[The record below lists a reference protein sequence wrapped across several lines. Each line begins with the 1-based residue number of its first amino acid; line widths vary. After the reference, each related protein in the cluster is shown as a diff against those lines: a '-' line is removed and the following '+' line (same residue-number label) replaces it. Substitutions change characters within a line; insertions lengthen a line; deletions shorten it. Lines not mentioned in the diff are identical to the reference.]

1 MKATTT
7 DKIDL
12 NGYKTR
18 KEVLEKLIR
27 QINKDLEINVTIEWE
42 EQGIDLYQS
51 IIDKVAPVIEK
62 LIRQGNGRV
71 EQLLYKIDV
80 SEKKVK
86 ETFNSTLETDP
97 AVIFTHLIIER
108 ELQKVVFRMV
118 YSKTLT
124 E

>member
-27 QINKDLEINVTIEWE
+27 QINKDLEFNVTIEWE
-42 EQGIDLYQS
+42 EQGIDFYQS
-51 IIDKVAPVIEK
+51 IIDKVSPVIEK
-62 LIRQGNGRV
+62 LIRQGGGKV

-108 ELQKVVFRMV
+108 ELQKVVFRLV
-118 YSKTLT
+118 YSKSLT

>member
-18 KEVLEKLIR
+18 KEVLEKLLQ
-27 QINKDLEINVTIEWE
+27 QINKDLELNLQIEWE
-42 EQGIDLYQS
+42 KYGTLLYQE
-51 IIDKVAPVIEK
+51 IIDQVAPVIEK

-80 SEKKVK
+80 SELKVK
-86 ETFNSTLETDP
+86 EAIDSASETNP

-108 ELQKVVFRMV
+108 ELQKVVFKLV
-118 YSKTLT
+118 YSKSIN

>member
-18 KEVLEKLIR
+18 KEVLEKLIQ
-27 QINKDLEINVTIEWE
+27 QINKDLELQVDIEWDVH
-42 EQGIDLYQS
+42 GNNLYQA
-51 IIDKVAPVIEK
+51 ILDKVSPVVEK
-62 LIRQGNGRV
+62 LIRQGNGKV

-80 SEKKVK
+80 SEMKVK
-86 ETFNSTLETDP
+86 EAIDSAIETDP
-97 AVIFTHLIIER
+97 AIIFTDLILER
-108 ELQKVVFRMV
+108 ELQKVVFRMM
-118 YSKTLT
+118 YSKSIT

>member
-27 QINKDLEINVTIEWE
+27 QINKDLELNVTIEWE

-51 IIDKVAPVIEK
+51 IIDKVSPVIEK
-62 LIRQGNGRV
+62 LIRQGGGRV

-118 YSKTLT
+118 YSKSLT

>member
-18 KEVLEKLIR
+18 KEVLEKLLQ
-27 QINKDLEINVTIEWE
+27 QINKDLELNLQIEWE
-42 EQGIDLYQS
+42 KYGTLLYQE
-51 IIDKVAPVIEK
+51 IIDQVAPVIEK

-80 SEKKVK
+80 SELKVK
-86 ETFNSTLETDP
+86 EAIDSTSETNP

-108 ELQKVVFRMV
+108 ELQKVVFRLV
-118 YSKTLT
+118 YSKSIN

>member
-1 MKATTT
+1 LKATTT

-27 QINKDLEINVTIEWE
+27 QINKDLELRVDIEWDVD
-42 EQGIDLYQS
+42 GNNLYQA
-51 IIDKVAPVIEK
+51 ILDKLAPVIER

-80 SEKKVK
+80 SEMKVK
-86 ETFNSTLETDP
+86 EAIDSAVETDP
-97 AVIFTHLIIER
+97 AIIFTHLILER
-108 ELQKVVFRMV
+108 ELQKVVFRMM
-118 YSKTLT
+118 YGKSISK
-124 E
+124 

>member
-1 MKATTT
+1 LKATTT

-97 AVIFTHLIIER
+97 TVIFTQLIIER

>member
-12 NGYKTR
+12 SGYKTR

-27 QINKDLEINVTIEWE
+27 QINKDLEINVTIERE

-51 IIDKVAPVIEK
+51 IIDQVAPVIEK

>member
-1 MKATTT
+1 LKATTT

-18 KEVLEKLIR
+18 KEVLEKLLQ
-27 QINKDLEINVTIEWE
+27 QINKDLELNLQIEWE
-42 EQGIDLYQS
+42 KYGTLLYQE
-51 IIDKVAPVIEK
+51 IIDQVAPVIEK

-80 SEKKVK
+80 SELKVK
-86 ETFNSTLETDP
+86 EAIDSASETNP

-108 ELQKVVFRMV
+108 ELQKVVFKLV
-118 YSKTLT
+118 YSKSIN

>member
-18 KEVLEKLIR
+18 KEVLEKLLQ
-27 QINKDLEINVTIEWE
+27 QINKDLELNLQIEWE
-42 EQGIDLYQS
+42 KYGTLLYQE
-51 IIDKVAPVIEK
+51 IIDQVAPVIEK

-80 SEKKVK
+80 SELKVK
-86 ETFNSTLETDP
+86 EAIDSASETNP

-108 ELQKVVFRMV
+108 ELQKVVFRLV
-118 YSKTLT
+118 YSKSIN

>member
-27 QINKDLEINVTIEWE
+27 QINKDLELRVDIEWDVD
-42 EQGIDLYQS
+42 GNNLYQA
-51 IIDKVAPVIEK
+51 ILDKLAPVIER

-80 SEKKVK
+80 SEMKVK
-86 ETFNSTLETDP
+86 EAIDSAVETDP
-97 AVIFTHLIIER
+97 AIIFTHLILER
-108 ELQKVVFRMV
+108 ELQKVVFRMM
-118 YSKTLT
+118 YGKSISK
-124 E
+124 

>member
-12 NGYKTR
+12 SGYKTR

-27 QINKDLEINVTIEWE
+27 QINKDLEINVTIERE

-118 YSKTLT
+118 YSKSLT

>member
-1 MKATTT
+1 MRATTT

-18 KEVLEKLIR
+18 KEVLEKLLQ
-27 QINKDLEINVTIEWE
+27 QINKDLELNLQIEWE
-42 EQGIDLYQS
+42 KYGTLLYQE
-51 IIDKVAPVIEK
+51 IIDQVAPVIEK

-80 SEKKVK
+80 SELKVK
-86 ETFNSTLETDP
+86 EAIDSASETNP

-108 ELQKVVFRMV
+108 ELQKVVFKLV
-118 YSKTLT
+118 YSKSIN

>member
-18 KEVLEKLIR
+18 KEVLEKLLQ
-27 QINKDLEINVTIEWE
+27 QINKDLELNLQIEWE
-42 EQGIDLYQS
+42 KYGTLLYQE
-51 IIDKVAPVIEK
+51 IIDQVAPVIEK

-80 SEKKVK
+80 SELKVK
-86 ETFNSTLETDP
+86 EAIDSAWKRTL
-97 AVIFTHLIIER
+97 L
-108 ELQKVVFRMV
+108 L
-118 YSKTLT
+118 YLLT
-124 E
+124 

>member
-1 MKATTT
+1 LKATTT

-18 KEVLEKLIR
+18 KEVLEKLLQ
-27 QINKDLEINVTIEWE
+27 QINKDLELNLQIEWE
-42 EQGIDLYQS
+42 KYGTLLYQE
-51 IIDKVAPVIEK
+51 IIDQVAPVIEK

-80 SEKKVK
+80 SELKVK
-86 ETFNSTLETDP
+86 EAIDSASETNP

-108 ELQKVVFRMV
+108 ELQKVVFRLV
-118 YSKTLT
+118 YSKSIN

>member
-27 QINKDLEINVTIEWE
+27 QINKDLEINVTIERE

>member
-12 NGYKTR
+12 SGYKTR

-27 QINKDLEINVTIEWE
+27 QINKDLEINVTIERE

>member
-1 MKATTT
+1 LKATTT

-27 QINKDLEINVTIEWE
+27 QINKDLELNVTIEWE

-51 IIDKVAPVIEK
+51 IIDKVSPVIEK
-62 LIRQGNGRV
+62 LIRQGGGRV

-118 YSKTLT
+118 YSKSLT